1 MPSTD
6 SKYRHVAPTDDHDTT
21 LLQRRPS
28 LGEEVYDALLS
39 RLISL
44 KIAPGSRIAV
54 DSLVRELG
62 VSQTPIRAAL
72 IRLESEGLVMKT
84 HNVGYSAT
92 PMPSREQFLQIY
104 ELRMLLE
111 PHAAALAA
119 RHFSPND
126 EPELQ
131 TLLNNMERPDTGDAH
146 TAYGKFAMQD
156 AAFHAWIAKRSGNT
170 LIEDTLAR
178 LHAHMHLFRVRF
190 HARVTQE
197 AIAEHA
203 QIVQALRAKNEA
215 AASAA
220 MLQHLQRSQKRMT
233 PYFLPGTEAEH

>member
-1 MPSTD
+1 MSSTD
-6 SKYRHVAPTDDHDTT
+6 SRYPLSAPQDLDAPG
-21 LLQRRPS
+21 LLHRRPS
-28 LGEEVYDALLS
+28 LGVEVYDTLLS

-92 PMPSREQFLQIY
+92 PMPSRKQFMQIY

-119 RHFSPND
+119 RHFSAAD
-126 EPELQ
+126 EPELEAMMSG
-131 TLLNNMERPDTGDAH
+131 MERPNAGDAH

-156 AAFHAWIAKRSGNT
+156 AAFHAWIARRSGNT
-170 LIEDTLAR
+170 LIEETLAR

-197 AIAEHA
+197 AITEHA
-203 QIVQALRAKNEA
+203 RIVQALRARDEA

-220 MLQHLQRSQKRMT
+220 MLDHLQRSQERMA
-233 PYFLPGTEAEH
+233 PYFLPDDDGQ

>member
-1 MPSTD
+1 MS
-6 SKYRHVAPTDDHDTT
+6 PTDGRTHSSAAPDPDAPG

-28 LGEEVYDALLS
+28 LGEEVYDTLLS

-92 PMPSREQFLQIY
+92 PMPSRKQFMQIY

-119 RHFSPND
+119 RHFCAAD
-126 EPELQ
+126 EPELEAMMSS
-131 TLLNNMERPDTGDAH
+131 MERPNTGDAH

-156 AAFHAWIAKRSGNT
+156 AAFHAWIARRSGNA
-170 LIEDTLAR
+170 LIEETLAR
-178 LHAHMHLFRVRF
+178 LHSHMHLFRVRF
-190 HARVTQE
+190 HAKVTLE
-197 AIAEHA
+197 AITEHA
-203 QIVQALRAKNEA
+203 RIVQALRAGDET

-220 MLQHLQRSQKRMT
+220 MLDHLQRSQERMA
-233 PYFLPGTEAEH
+233 PYFLPGDDGQ